1 MIRHVLLDADGVM
14 QHFPGGW
21 VAALEEH
28 VGADAE
34 EFFRAA
40 SEDERAC
47 LRGEGDFLAVL
58 ARHLEAR
65 GVPVT
70 ADALH
75 RAVWRSVHVEPSSVA
90 LVHAL
95 RDAGLR
101 VHLGTN
107 QEGHRASYM
116 RTELAYD
123 DLFDESFYSCDL
135 GAAKP
140 DAAFFTAVLDSLG
153 AAAPEVLF
161 VDDSEPNVVSARECG
176 LAAEHWRIDD
186 GIDTLR
192 GRLGAHGLSLT

>member
-1 MIRHVLLDADGVM
+1 MIRHVLLDADGVV
-14 QHFPGGW
+14 QHMPGGW
-21 VAALEEH
+21 VAAVERQLD
-28 VGADAE
+28 VDAE
-34 EFFRAA
+34 EFWDLATR
-40 SEDERAC
+40 DEVAC
-47 LRGEGDFLAVL
+47 LRGEGDFLEVL
-58 ARHLEAR
+58 AGHLRAL
-65 GVPVT
+65 GASVT
-70 ADALH
+70 AEDLH

-123 DLFDESFYSCDL
+123 DLFDESFYSCEL

-161 VDDSEPNVVSARECG
+161 VDDSEPNVAAARECG